1 LPKTQDFLKQKKI
14 QLKFKLI
21 LVSLE
26 CFQRNLE
33 RNVRPQVSS
42 NEIVA
47 RVDKRGRKVESTVA
61 GDLKR
66 FYKLEKEDISS
77 EEESLNGIE
86 SNRIDLARGEGDIE
100 SSDEEFDSDQEA
112 ALQEEASGPW
122 ADEEIPT
129 GDETNRLA
137 CVNLD
142 WDHVKARDLYKVFD
156 GFKPSNGIIKNV
168 TIYPSE
174 FGKEAMAKEAL
185 AGPPSEV
192 FNQKEQDATAPL
204 SKREKKRAAT
214 KARKEAERAGKPQA
228 ADAAADEGKDFNT
241 VALRKYQ
248 MERLRY
254 YYAVVECE
262 SLACAKAIFASC
274 DGTEF
279 ESSGNFIDL
288 RYIPDG
294 MSFDDEPRD
303 TAQEAPAAYQ
313 PVEFVTQ
320 ALQHSSVKL
329 TWDTDDPERQKTTRK
344 KFSKQD
350 LKDMDFKAYLA
361 SDSEENLD
369 ELDEE
374 TKKKYKALLA
384 NGSGEESGGEDMEI
398 TFAPGL
404 SEKAS
409 KLLEEKK
416 ERDVKSMLLIHRLD
430 RMNQYLKLKYESKK
444 KRKS

>member
-1 LPKTQDFLKQKKI
+1 
-14 QLKFKLI
+14 
-21 LVSLE
+21 
-26 CFQRNLE
+26 
-33 RNVRPQVSS
+33 
-42 NEIVA
+42 
-47 RVDKRGRKVESTVA
+47 VA

-214 KARKEAERAGKPQA
+214 KARKEAERAVYQP
-228 ADAAADEGKDFNT
+228 
-241 VALRKYQ
+241 ALR
-248 MERLRY
+248 L
-254 YYAVVECE
+254 
-262 SLACAKAIFASC
+262 
-274 DGTEF
+274 
-279 ESSGNFIDL
+279 
-288 RYIPDG
+288 
-294 MSFDDEPRD
+294 
-303 TAQEAPAAYQ
+303 
-313 PVEFVTQ
+313 
-320 ALQHSSVKL
+320 KL
-329 TWDTDDPERQKTTRK
+329 
-344 KFSKQD
+344 
-350 LKDMDFKAYLA
+350 
-361 SDSEENLD
+361 
-369 ELDEE
+369 
-374 TKKKYKALLA
+374 
-384 NGSGEESGGEDMEI
+384 
-398 TFAPGL
+398 
-404 SEKAS
+404 
-409 KLLEEKK
+409 EKK
-416 ERDVKSMLLIHRLD
+416 QRPLQMREKILTRWHCANIKWKDCGTIMLLL
-430 RMNQYLKLKYESKK
+430 NVNPLLVLKLFLHHVMELNLKVLVILSTFDIYLMV
-444 KRKS
+444 